1 MNRDIEKA
9 YRELQENKLK
19 IFQKQEL
26 KNKEIKYIISDNPTN
41 LYAGET
47 VYSHKLLLYIRKYQ
61 SIMYKILIQAK
72 KDQKHILGTLLG
84 DFMYNNIFSS
94 DSIQEELLIMLYRT
108 LQHEIKSLSNSGKPS
123 EFLKDS
129 INQYILNNLA
139 KKQDVKAYFGKV
151 IIGLTDLFEGQEETK
166 ELIFEPKKLSEEVS
180 KQKALKMK
188 QRQEQNLNKIGSSQ
202 IKNDSE
208 NFDIIFG
215 SDKSSGKLSSILPLL
230 DSQTF
235 YSKYIPDLNKEQL
248 REKYEMAKDTCVKD
262 YIGKQINK
270 ADSSKLKDGL
280 FANTNFVEIIF
291 KSNDSTHL
299 LNLYQLNF
307 TIVIELINRLFAE
320 LGKTVSA
327 IPNSIRYI
335 CKIISILVK
344 NRFPNISQV
353 ELNAFVS
360 EFFVKQIILP
370 LFVNP
375 ELSGLMTSK
384 YITKSTKY
392 NMTVIGFIM
401 QKLLSAEFYTSTEDP
416 SMTIFNWYFIEQMP
430 EIIKFFDKLTDVE
443 LPDVL
448 EYIIKND
455 LSQDKNDFDIE
466 TFVFD
471 YFKEHPDEQIFY
483 HNICYNAEQLLAIID
498 IMERNKDSI
507 LQTPKHEFQD
517 EQKKE
522 YVAFVKAFEKLIE
535 SYHIDHIKKVV
546 ANDIKTNTKTFSLI
560 ISEFYG
566 PKMKA
571 ISKLKTKHFA
581 LPEISSPKNDDD
593 RKMNTV
599 IRVKNSLSE
608 ILYNIHNIPKKDFFG
623 IKINNIKDF
632 VDALTEIS
640 KINYY
645 NLTNSIQTEWYIL
658 TLRSLIYQVPEEYK
672 ENNYEKLFTEL
683 THDLKQS
690 ISKID
695 YDTMSTVV
703 DSYRYLDKEL
713 KKSIQ
718 NVKDF
723 EQIEFNRKVKKFI
736 YSANVEV
743 NIRLKETD
751 KGQKQ
756 LEIGTKNTT
765 NANKLKHSETPKSDK
780 KSEKNYTCENISE
793 FIQIFPNIVKS
804 FPFNDKETI
813 FDFESNLCLPKVL
826 ATYFEKLKET
836 INAYP
841 EFDFYQIMKDLEPE
855 IVNQEGGKSIDKK
868 EIQNKGMNRVYQ
880 EVVNYVMD
888 RIYDR
893 IFPIEPE
900 LDDYKIYQQCA
911 SLGWI
916 EPHHICSF
924 GKANLDDFLPQTVG
938 YINRLDITKNPSGKM
953 NLFGKIE
960 EIVLNTLNFIFGKC
974 EGGVDDLLPLLLYV
988 IIKSSPKCF
997 ASHLKYIELYPTH
1010 NETGKDGQRLT
1021 MLSAVKERLLDFK
1034 ATDLIDVEMEEYCK

>member
-9 YRELQENKLK
+9 YKELQENKLK
-19 IFQKQEL
+19 ILQKQEL

-108 LQHEIKSLSNSGKPS
+108 LQHEIKSLSNSSKPS

-129 INQYILNNLA
+129 INQYILNSLA

-166 ELIFEPKKLSEEVS
+166 ELIFDPKKLSEEVS

-208 NFDIIFG
+208 KFDIIFG

-262 YIGKQINK
+262 YIDKQINK

-280 FANTNFVEIIF
+280 FANSNFVEIIY
-291 KSNDSTHL
+291 KINDSTDL

-344 NRFPNISQV
+344 NKFPNILQV

-416 SMTIFNWYFIEQMP
+416 SMTIFNWYFIDQIP
-430 EIIKFFDKLTDVE
+430 EILKFFDKLTDVE

-507 LQTPKHEFQD
+507 LQVPKHELPD

-535 SYHIDHIKKVV
+535 SYHIDHIKKV
-546 ANDIKTNTKTFSLI
+546 ASNDIKTNTKTFSLI

-581 LPEISSPKNDDD
+581 LPEISSPKNDDE

-623 IKINNIKDF
+623 IKINNINDF

-683 THDLKQS
+683 TQDLKQS

-695 YDTMSTVV
+695 YDTMSIVV

-713 KKSIQ
+713 RKSIQ

-765 NANKLKHSETPKSDK
+765 SANKLKHSETLKSDK
-780 KSEKNYTCENISE
+780 KPEKNYTCGKISE

-804 FPFNDKETI
+804 FSFNDKETI

-911 SLGWI
+911 SLGWV

-988 IIKSSPKCF
+988 IIKSSPKYF

-1010 NETGKDGQRLT
+1010 NEIGKDGQRLT

-1034 ATDLIDVEMEEYCK
+1034 ASDLIDVEMEEYCK